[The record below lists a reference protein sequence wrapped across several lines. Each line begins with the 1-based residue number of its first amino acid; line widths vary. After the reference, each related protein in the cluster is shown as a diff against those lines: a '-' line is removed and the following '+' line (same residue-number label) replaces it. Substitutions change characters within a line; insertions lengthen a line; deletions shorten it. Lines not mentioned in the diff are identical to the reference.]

1 MSHKNHAVVADDG
14 ARKSSAMISDTQ
26 QKLPSSSAPDTG
38 GESIY
43 GGRLPEMEAAL
54 EDVLG
59 CIADVRKSLEQE
71 TGHDPVDHCLSRIKT
86 EKSMREKCRRR
97 HLPETT
103 EAALYGIRDAIGVRL
118 VCGFRSDIYKIRDRI
133 AAYPGMEIEEEK
145 DYIRRAKPNG
155 YRSYHMILLV
165 RGFYVEIQLRT
176 FSMDTWAALEH
187 QLRYKKNK
195 TELDT
200 LIADELKR
208 CADELASTEISMQT
222 IRDMILGSVE

>member
-1 MSHKNHAVVADDG
+1 ME
-14 ARKSSAMISDTQ
+14 SAATVCCVTM
-26 QKLPSSSAPDTG
+26 L
-38 GESIY
+38 
-43 GGRLPEMEAAL
+43 LM
-54 EDVLG
+54 
-59 CIADVRKSLEQE
+59 
-71 TGHDPVDHCLSRIKT
+71 
-86 EKSMREKCRRR
+86 
-97 HLPETT
+97 
-103 EAALYGIRDAIGVRL
+103 RL
-118 VCGFRSDIYKIRDRI
+118 VPSLMRVWTLIWSICIVIGFCYILRGGVMTRVS
-133 AAYPGMEIEEEK
+133 AATLAAAIFNEAFGRAAVAAPNGNEVLAVK
-145 DYIRRAKPNG
+145 DYIRCPKDNG